1 MPIFKTLSFILF
13 VRIVITT
20 TLVYKPL
27 LSCSDSYS
35 LRIICRSYNIV
46 VHDWSLN
53 LQLDFPS
60 YTYCLPAYNI
70 IGKLHTIYGL
80 EPFRNKRFLDHLK
93 KYSFELQVG
102 SCLISWTY
110 YLHSSF
116 YIYKLNPTNSFYYC
130 LHQYYYAPSRKT
142 SRSLIRLCT
151 TTSLVRPSSNG
162 LPPYLFFLLIYS
174 QC

>member
-60 YTYCLPAYNI
+60 YTYCLPVYNI
-70 IGKLHTIYGL
+70 IGKLHTIYG
-80 EPFRNKRFLDHLK
+80 PFRIKRFLDHFK
-93 KYSFELQVG
+93 KIFFWVTGRVLLDQLNLLFTF
-102 SCLISWTY
+102 LI
-110 YLHSSF
+110 L

-130 LHQYYYAPSRKT
+130 LHQYYYDPSRKT